1 MSQQERLEF
10 LKEKH
15 AALDEAV
22 QSESRRPFPDSLRVK
37 ELKLKKLRIKE
48 EMATLTH

>member
-22 QSESRRPFPDSLRVK
+22 QSESRRPFPDTMRVK

-48 EMATLTH
+48 EMSALTH